1 MTRSRVSW
9 VVASTNGTNITNV
22 NPIQI
27 LPNVTSLGW
36 GRIRLENIAIINL
49 NLTLSTHEKCHL
61 SMNSMLVVSTKAMA
75 LLPANT
81 RMRGK
86 RGSRPTRNR

>member
-36 GRIRLENIAIINL
+36 GRIRLENIAIIISYFL
-49 NLTLSTHEKCHL
+49 NEKCHL

-81 RMRGK
+81 RIRGK
-86 RGSRPTRNR
+86 RGSSPTRNK

>member
-27 LPNVTSLGW
+27 LPNVTSLGC
-36 GRIRLENIAIINL
+36 GRIRLENIAIIDL
-49 NLTLSTHEKCHL
+49 NLTFYDAKCHL
-61 SMNSMLVVSTKAMA
+61 SMNSMLVVRTKAMA

-86 RGSRPTRNR
+86 RGSRPTRNK